1 MARDTLFNDEFHT
14 VCVWDKLKGAR
25 VPPSGGPQHGRTRT
39 GGV

>member
-25 VPPSGGPQHGRTRT
+25 VPLSGGPQHGRTRT